1 MANRDSLHQQT
12 ARHRDLGT
20 GIQLYDIPLLPYERQ
35 LIDILDWNE
44 EDYRRFSYL
53 AAKRGQV
60 RPAAYAHIPD
70 IQNAEAVWIPI
81 VISLVVGAVSTAA
94 SILLAPKPKAPG
106 SSPDNRVSRRRLG
119 GRSGQD
125 RFSPTTGFDT
135 QAELADYASPIPI
148 IFGQYTGATGGIV
161 ASPSLVWSRAF
172 SLGSQQS
179 VKLLFVLGEQGLED
193 GIARPDLNGIF
204 LGNSALDASYEHAF
218 AFYWKRNSNAYARI
232 KAANLAYGTRGTL
245 ASGDIEADDDIFLC
259 PTSQGLADTGF
270 SGAHSPSSSTQFG
283 VHSAIPNATNYRVNW
298 RIISIPKLEDQE
310 DDPKDR
316 LLSERIKIAGDYGLS
331 EGKVRGQ
338 GQKGVGR
345 NYGRRMGITHLNGVP
360 VSDNGSTPTEVRTTA
375 VGDIATFTIAP
386 GELPADLYHL
396 DSNAVSVDDINSAIA
411 SSRRGADDALQI
423 GETIAIGRTAW
434 VVQSRALSIWTE
446 GSRQEIQLRCVETFG
461 GGLGSSIGLVSE
473 RMISRG
479 VYNDD
484 NGTTDARNA
493 LNMNAGTD
501 FYPLLKASFAVVRN
515 TRACEAT
522 EIGIRSQVWNRANGL
537 ANFATIPS
545 PTELREAESDK
556 ISFEAGTMSLYFKRT
571 SVWTIFLRPAGTDE
585 NGTEYAWVPL
595 GEQFCVTGENP
606 QDQYNYI
613 RFKHPERRQYEY
625 KFVPKSGADVARHSP
640 ADAQFI
646 RLNAKTN
653 NLVGGQYKTAYGTFD
668 VGVTGEYVT
677 VGSITFNPEMTTDPV
692 ITPGSTTYDVPAAVE
707 VETYIPETVND
718 LIQATSVGFNSF
730 LPDGVT
736 VGRKGATNYALFGR
750 ADYMGLTRSA
760 QITTSLSD
768 DREITIEFN
777 GVVNENYP
785 DNHPFFPGFRAWN
798 FTNISVVSSSGGF
811 NEGQVIDIPIDVA
824 GNPRATPYGL
834 TTGGVRLTVLST
846 AVSSGSTFRQVG
858 SAALESN
865 KGRSAAFAYELLGNQ
880 QSFSLGHVKEETIDV
895 SSDSGSSAKIV
906 VTGTVVSR
914 PSLGRSLFPGQTQ
927 GWDLKYTVNRE
938 LSSGG
943 WVSGESVSYPLVVT
957 PGNPFKD
964 TSTFTGVV
972 LKVVSVVTVEVPPK
986 SSGGRLFE
994 ESSQVSDISF
1004 YGDLLGKS
1012 NDSSPEHE
1020 ITYVNEMVANASA
1033 PEYKNLTIC
1042 GLALKS
1048 SRNFASVDQLRVWL
1062 ANGVSVRKFQA
1073 DALSDIGPSNKFT
1086 DLVYYLLTD
1095 KTAGVGGVVSAEL
1108 IRTEDFPAT
1117 SQFLK
1122 ANKLFFDGAIDSP
1135 TNLRQFISDTAPFF
1149 LCNFVISDGKFS
1161 LVPALP
1167 TDLNGNIT
1175 QQPVVIQALFTS
1187 GNIIEDSFSLEY
1199 LSSEERKDFQ
1209 AVVRYRQEQRNQLPE
1224 EKTLVVRFAE
1234 SGSDQYP
1241 IEAFDLTQFCTS
1253 RDHAFLVAKFFLSLR
1268 RRVTHTVKF
1277 RTSPFGISLAPGNFI
1292 RVVTEASPYQSARN
1306 GTISADGTIV
1316 SATAITDGTYSI
1328 VFFRSD
1334 DDEVTPAT
1342 MTVAGGK
1349 AVETTLYDSL
1359 FTISETSISSNVYMV
1374 EQLTL
1379 AEDGMVDV
1387 VATEFPTT
1395 STFNSL
1401 MAQDVLTDSAFTT
1414 EG

>member
-1 MANRDSLHQQT
+1 MANRRSVHQQP
-12 ARHRDLGT
+12 AKHRDLGT
-20 GIQLYDIPLLPYERQ
+20 GIQFYAIPLLPYEKQ
-35 LIDILDWNE
+35 LVDILNWDE
-44 EDYRRFSYL
+44 EDYKRFAYL
-53 AAKRGQV
+53 ATKKGRI

-70 IQNAEAVWIPI
+70 VQASGLEPWAVQAL
-81 VISLVVGAVSTAA
+81 ISLAVGAVSTAA
-94 SILLAPKPKAPG
+94 SMLLAPKPKMPG
-106 SSPDNRVSRRRLG
+106 DNRVSRRRLG
-119 GRSGQD
+119 GRAGQD

-172 SLGSQQS
+172 SLGVQQS
-179 VKLLFVLGEQGLED
+179 VKLLFVLGEQGLGE
-193 GIARPDLNGIF
+193 GIAKPDLNGVF
-204 LGNSALDASYEHAF
+204 LGNSSLDASYEHAF
-218 AFYWKRNSNAYARI
+218 AFYWKRNSNSFSRI
-232 KAANLAYGTRGTL
+232 KASNLAYGSRGTL
-245 ASGDIEADDDIFLC
+245 ASGDIEANDDIFLC
-259 PTSQGLADTGF
+259 PTGQGLADTGF
-270 SGAHSPSSSTQFG
+270 SGAHSPTSSTQFG

-298 RIISIPKLEDQE
+298 RVVSIPVLEDQE
-310 DDPKDR
+310 DDPKNR
-316 LLSERIKIAGDYGLS
+316 LLAERIKIAGDYGIVTGS
-331 EGKVRGQ
+331 DQDVQIRAQ

-360 VSDNGSTPTEVRTTA
+360 VTDSGSTPVEVRVAA

-386 GELPADLYHL
+386 GTLREDTYHFGTE
-396 DSNAVSVDDINSAIA
+396 AVSVDDINSAIT
-411 SSRRGADDALQI
+411 SSRRGADDALQV
-423 GETIAIGRTAW
+423 GETIVIGRTVW
-434 VVQSRALSIWTE
+434 VIESRALGIWTE

-461 GGLGSSIGLVSE
+461 TGLGASIGLVSE
-473 RMISRG
+473 RMIERG
-479 VYNDD
+479 IYSDD
-484 NGTTDARNA
+484 NGTTDIRNA
-493 LNMNAGTD
+493 LNMNAGAG
-501 FYPLLKASFAVVRN
+501 FYPLLKASFGVVRN
-515 TRACEAT
+515 TRACEVT
-522 EIGIRSQVWNRANGL
+522 EIGIRSQVWNHANGL

-545 PTELREAESDK
+545 PRELISAENDR

-585 NGTEYAWVPL
+585 NGTEFEWVPL

-613 RFKHPERRQYEY
+613 RFKHPEQRQYEY

-640 ADAQFI
+640 DDAQFI
-646 RLNAKTN
+646 RLSAKTDE
-653 NLVGGQYKTAYGTFD
+653 LVSGLYETAYGAFK
-668 VGVTGEYVT
+668 VSVTGEYVT
-677 VGSITFNPEMTTDPV
+677 VGDISFNTEMATNPV
-692 ITPGSTTYDVPAAVE
+692 VRDGSTAYTIPDAIE
-707 VETYIPETVND
+707 VENYLPDED
-718 LIQATSVGFNSF
+718 APDAKAQSVGWYAW

-736 VGRKGATNYALFGR
+736 EGRRAVTHYELFGQ
-750 ADYMGLTRSA
+750 ASYMGKTATATRTADLGNGRS
-760 QITTSLSD
+760 
-768 DREITIEFN
+768 ITIEFN
-777 GVVNENYP
+777 GVVDSNFP
-785 DNHPFFPGFRAWN
+785 ANHQYFPGFRAWSFSSIN
-798 FTNISVVSSSGGF
+798 VKSSSGGF
-811 NEGQVIDIPIDVA
+811 NTNQIFNVSIPA
-824 GNPRATPYGL
+824 QAYPSNPRNRYGL
-834 TTGGVRLTVLST
+834 TTCGVRLIVLST
-846 AVSSGSTFRQVG
+846 TEAVQPIGRE
-858 SAALESN
+858 SAWE
-865 KGRSAAFAYELLGNQ
+865 YELLGDAQ
-880 QSFSLGHVKEETIDV
+880 QYALGATNTASFTVDSSSGGLATINATGVITTRPAVSLEN
-895 SSDSGSSAKIV
+895 
-906 VTGTVVSR
+906 
-914 PSLGRSLFPGQTQ
+914 FPGQTQ
-927 GWDLKYTVNRE
+927 AWDVTYSVIPTLTYGTWENGALMDNNVVVSAGNPFRT
-938 LSSGG
+938 
-943 WVSGESVSYPLVVT
+943 SGESIGILLRVLSLTTTVLP
-957 PGNPFKD
+957 PG
-964 TSTFTGVV
+964 FTG
-972 LKVVSVVTVEVPPK
+972 E
-986 SSGGRLFE
+986 RIFE
-994 ESSQVSDISF
+994 ENSQINDISL
-1004 YGDLLGKS
+1004 YGDLLNKS
-1012 NDSSPEHE
+1012 NASSPEHE
-1020 ITYVNEMVANASA
+1020 ITYVNESVTNAET
-1033 PEYKNLTIC
+1033 PEYTDLTIC

-1048 SRNFASVDQLRVWL
+1048 SRNFANIDQLRVWL
-1062 ANGVSVRKFQA
+1062 ADGVSVKRFQA
-1073 DALSDIGPSNKFT
+1073 GATPAIGPSNKFT

-1095 KTAGVGGVVSAEL
+1095 KTAGAGGVVSAEL

-1122 ANKLFFDGAIDSP
+1122 ANKLFFDGAIDAP

-1175 QQPVVIQALFTS
+1175 QQPLTIQQLFTS
-1187 GNIIEDSFSLEY
+1187 GNIIEDSFTVEY

-1209 AVVRYRQEQRNQLPE
+1209 AVLRYRQEQRNQLPE

-1234 SGSDQYP
+1234 AGSEQYP

-1316 SATAITDGTYSI
+1316 SATEITDGTYSI
-1328 VFFRSD
+1328 VFFRSS

-1359 FTISETSISSNVYMV
+1359 FTISETSVSSNVYMV

-1379 AEDGMVDV
+1379 GEDGMVDV

-1401 MAQDVLTDSAFTT
+1401 MAEDVLTDSAFTT

>member
-12 ARHRDLGT
+12 SRGRDLGT
-20 GIQLYDIPLLPYERQ
+20 GIQLYEIPLLPYERQ

-70 IQNAEAVWIPI
+70 INAGPALVPI
-81 VISLVVGAVSTAA
+81 VVSLVVGAISTAA
-94 SILLAPKPKAPG
+94 SILLAPKPKAVSAANEG
-106 SSPDNRVSRRRLG
+106 PDNRVSRRRLG
-119 GRSGQD
+119 GRSGVT
-125 RFSPTTGFDT
+125 RFSPTTGFDS
-135 QAELADYASPIPI
+135 QADLADYASPIPI

-179 VKLLFVLGEQGLED
+179 VKLLFVLGEQGLGE

-204 LGNSALDASYEHAF
+204 LGNSALDASYSHAF
-218 AFYWKRNSNAYARI
+218 AFYWKRNSNSFSRI
-232 KAANLAYGTRGTL
+232 KASNFVYGSRGTL
-245 ASGDIEADDDIFLC
+245 ASGDIEANDDIFLC
-259 PTSQGLADTGF
+259 PTGQGLADTGF

-298 RIISIPKLEDQE
+298 RVISIPRLEDQE
-310 DDPKDR
+310 DDPKNR
-316 LLSERIKIAGDYGLS
+316 LIAERIKIAGDYGI
-331 EGKVRGQ
+331 ETGAIAIKNQ

-345 NYGRRMGITHLNGVP
+345 NYGRRMGVTHLNGVP
-360 VSDNGSTPTEVRTTA
+360 VSDNGTTPKEVRVAA
-375 VGDIATFTIAP
+375 VGDSATFTIAP
-386 GELPADLYHL
+386 GQLPANIYNFGTD
-396 DSNAVSVDDINSAIA
+396 AVSVDDINSAVTA
-411 SSRRGADDALQI
+411 SRRSADDALQV
-423 GETIAIGRTAW
+423 GETIVIGRTVW
-434 VVQSRALSIWTE
+434 VVEARALPIWTE
-446 GSRQEIQLRCVETFG
+446 GSRQEIQLRCIETFST
-461 GGLGSSIGLVSE
+461 GLGASIGLVSE

-484 NGTTDARNA
+484 NGQTNARDA
-493 LNMNAGTD
+493 LNMSAGAG
-501 FYPLLKASFAVVRN
+501 FYPLLKASLAVVRN
-515 TRACEAT
+515 TRACGVT

-545 PTELREAESDK
+545 PSELRAAEFDK
-556 ISFEAGTMSLYFKRT
+556 ISFEVGTMSLYLKRT
-571 SVWTIFLRPAGTDE
+571 SVWTIALRPAGTDE
-585 NGTEYAWVPL
+585 NGTEYEWVLL
-595 GEQFCVTGENP
+595 GEQFCVTGETP

-613 RFKHPERRQYEY
+613 RFGHPEQRQYEY
-625 KFVPKSGADVARHSP
+625 KFVPKSGADVARHTP
-640 ADAQFI
+640 DDAQFI

-653 NLVGGQYKTAYGTFD
+653 QTVGGRYETAYGAFE
-668 VGVTGEYVT
+668 VSVTGEF
-677 VGSITFNPEMTTDPV
+677 ITAGDITYNPEMATNPIV
-692 ITPGSTTYDVPAAVE
+692 REGSTEYTVPSSVE
-707 VETYIPETVND
+707 IETY
-718 LIQATSVGFNSF
+718 
-730 LPDGVT
+730 LPDEEGSDVQAKT
-736 VGRKGATNYALFGR
+736 VGWYGWLPADKTSGRRGATHYELFGK
-750 ADYMGLTRSA
+750 ASYAGKTGKATRTANLGDGRS
-760 QITTSLSD
+760 
-768 DREITIEFN
+768 ITIEFN
-777 GVVNENYP
+777 GVVDDNYP
-785 DNHPFFPGFRAWN
+785 DTHPYFPGFRAWSFSSIN
-798 FTNISVVSSSGGF
+798 VVGSSGGF
-811 NEGQVIDIPIDVA
+811 NVNQVFNVGIPVSSE
-824 GNPRATPYGL
+824 NPRAAPYGL
-834 TTGGVRLTVLST
+834 TTCGVQLIVLS
-846 AVSSGSTFRQVG
+846 STEEVQP
-858 SAALESN
+858 
-865 KGRSAAFAYELLGNQ
+865 KGRESGWEYELLGDA
-880 QSFSLGHVKEETIDV
+880 QSYNLGDTHVASFAGLSSSGALATIVATGLVTQRSGASLEN
-895 SSDSGSSAKIV
+895 
-906 VTGTVVSR
+906 
-914 PSLGRSLFPGQTQ
+914 FPGQTQ
-927 GWDLKYTVNRE
+927 AWDVTYSVDP
-938 LSSGG
+938 LSSFGT
-943 WVSGESVSYPLVVT
+943 WVNGALIENNAIVSPN
-957 PGNPFKD
+957 NPFRPAG
-964 TSTFTGVV
+964 STIGLLLRVLNLTTAQVPPGFTG
-972 LKVVSVVTVEVPPK
+972 E
-986 SSGGRLFE
+986 RIFE
-994 ESSQVSDISF
+994 ENSQINDISL
-1004 YGDLLGKS
+1004 YGDLLNKS

-1020 ITYVNEMVANASA
+1020 ITYVNESVANDNV
-1033 PEYKNLTIC
+1033 PGYDNLTLC
-1042 GLALKS
+1042 GLSLRS

-1062 ANGVSVRKFQA
+1062 ADGVSVKRFQA
-1073 DALSDIGPSNKFT
+1073 DATSAIGPSNKFT

-1095 KTAGVGGVVSAEL
+1095 KTVGAGGVVSAEL

-1122 ANKLFFDGAIDSP
+1122 ANKLFFDGAIDAP

-1175 QQPVVIQALFTS
+1175 QQPLTIQALFTS
-1187 GNIIEDSFSLEY
+1187 GNIIENSFSVEY

-1234 SGSDQYP
+1234 AGSEQYP

-1328 VFFRSD
+1328 IFFRSD

-1349 AVETTLYDSL
+1349 AVEPTLYDSL
-1359 FTISETSISSNVYMV
+1359 FTISETSVSSNVYMV

-1401 MAQDVLTDSAFTT
+1401 MAEDVLTDSAFTT

>member
-20 GIQLYDIPLLPYERQ
+20 GIQLYEIPLLPYERQ

-70 IQNAEAVWIPI
+70 IQNSETVWIPL
-81 VISLVVGAVSTAA
+81 VVSLVVGALSTAA
-94 SILLAPKPKAPG
+94 SILLMPKPKMPG
-106 SSPDNRVSRRRLG
+106 DGPSRRLLG
-119 GRSGQD
+119 GRVGQD

-148 IFGQYTGATGGIV
+148 IFGKYTGATGGIV

-179 VKLLFVLGEQGLED
+179 VKLLFVLGEQGLGE

-204 LGNSALDASYEHAF
+204 LGNGALDASYAHAF
-218 AFYWKRNSNAYARI
+218 AFYWKRNSNSFSRI
-232 KAANLAYGTRGTL
+232 KASNLAYGSRGTL
-245 ASGDIEADDDIFLC
+245 ASGDIENNDDIFLC
-259 PTSQGLADTGF
+259 PTGEGSADTGF

-283 VHSAIPNATNYRVNW
+283 VHSAIPNATNYRVKW
-298 RIISIPKLEDQE
+298 RTMSIPKLKDQE
-310 DDPKDR
+310 DDPKNQ
-316 LLSERIKIAGDYGLS
+316 LLAERIKIAGDYGIITGS
-331 EGKVRGQ
+331 DQDVQIKAQ

-345 NYGRRMGITHLNGVP
+345 NYGRRMGLTHLNGVP
-360 VSDNGSTPTEVRTTA
+360 VSDSGSTPKEVRIAA
-375 VGDIATFTIAP
+375 VGDTATFTIAP
-386 GELPADLYHL
+386 GQLPADLYHNL
-396 DSNAVSVDDINSAIA
+396 GSSAVSVDDINSAVT
-411 SSRRGADDALQI
+411 SSRRAADDALQS
-423 GETIAIGRTAW
+423 GETIAIGRTVW
-434 VVQSRALSIWTE
+434 VVESRALSIWTE

-461 GGLGSSIGLVSE
+461 TGLGASIGLVSE

-479 VYNDD
+479 IYNDD
-484 NGTTDARNA
+484 NGLTNTRNA
-493 LNMNAGTD
+493 LNMNAGAG

-515 TRACEAT
+515 TRACEVT

-537 ANFATIPS
+537 TNFATIPS
-545 PTELREAESDK
+545 PSELIASERDR
-556 ISFEAGTMSLYFKRT
+556 ISLQSGEMTLYLKRT

-585 NGTEYAWVPL
+585 NGTEHEWAPL
-595 GEQFCVTGENP
+595 GEQFCVTGETP

-613 RFKHPERRQYEY
+613 RLGHPEQKQYEY
-625 KFVPKSGADVARHSP
+625 KFVPKSGADVARHTP
-640 ADAQFI
+640 DDAQFI

-653 NLVGGQYKTAYGTFD
+653 QTVGGRYETAYGSFK
-668 VGVTGEYVT
+668 VSVTGEF
-677 VGSITFNPEMTTDPV
+677 ITAGDITYNPEMATNPV
-692 ITPGSTTYDVPAAVE
+692 IREGNTDYTVPSSLE
-707 VETYIPETVND
+707 VETYLPDEENSSVK
-718 LIQATSVGFNSF
+718 ATSVGWYDW
-730 LPDGVT
+730 LPTGAT
-736 VGRKGATNYALFGR
+736 QGRKGATHYELFGR
-750 ADYMGLTRSA
+750 ASYMGKTGKATRTANLGDGRS
-760 QITTSLSD
+760 
-768 DREITIEFN
+768 ITIEFS
-777 GVVNENYP
+777 GVVDSNYP
-785 DNHPFFPGFRAWN
+785 AAHPHFPGFRAWRFSSIN
-798 FTNISVVSSSGGF
+798 VVSSTGGF
-811 NEGQVIDIPIDVA
+811 NTTQIFNVGIPVTA
-824 GNPRATPYGL
+824 GNPRAAPYGL
-834 TTGGVRLTVLST
+834 TTCGVRLIVLST
-846 AVSSGSTFRQVG
+846 NNAIQP
-858 SAALESN
+858 
-865 KGRSAAFAYELLGNQ
+865 KGRQSAWEFELLGDQ
-880 QSFSLGHVKEETIDV
+880 QLYSLGHTEVRTFTLT
-895 SSDSGSSAKIV
+895 SSSGAVAGVTASGV
-906 VTGTVVSR
+906 VTSR
-914 PSLGRSLFPGQTQ
+914 PANNLQSFPGQTQ
-927 GWDLKYTVNRE
+927 AWNVTYSVDPL
-938 LSSGG
+938 LSYGTWANG
-943 WVSGESVSYPLVVT
+943 ALMENNVVVSASNPFRT
-957 PGNPFKD
+957 PG
-964 TSTFTGVV
+964 STVGILLRVLSLTTVQLPPGFTGDRV
-972 LKVVSVVTVEVPPK
+972 
-986 SSGGRLFE
+986 FE
-994 ESSQVSDISF
+994 ENSQINDISL
-1004 YGDLLGKS
+1004 YGDLLSKS
-1012 NDSSPEHE
+1012 NNSSPEHE
-1020 ITYVNEMVANASA
+1020 ITYVNESVANDDVPTYSD
-1033 PEYKNLTIC
+1033 LTIC

-1048 SRNFASVDQLRVWL
+1048 SRDFASVDQLRVWL
-1062 ANGVSVRKFQA
+1062 ADGVSVKKFQA
-1073 DALSDIGPSNKFT
+1073 DETSDIGPSNKFT

-1095 KTAGVGGVVSAEL
+1095 KTAGAGGVISAEL

-1135 TNLRQFISDTAPFF
+1135 TNLRQFISNTAPFF

-1167 TDLNGNIT
+1167 TDSNGNIT
-1175 QQPVVIQALFTS
+1175 EEPVVIQQLFTS
-1187 GNIIEDSFSLEY
+1187 GNIIEDSFSVGY

-1209 AVVRYRQEQRNQLPE
+1209 AVLRYRQEQRNQLPE

-1234 SGSDQYP
+1234 KGSEQYP

-1316 SATAITDGTYSI
+1316 SATAIADGEYSI
-1328 VFFRSD
+1328 AFFRVD
-1334 DDEVTPAT
+1334 DDEVTDAT

-1349 AVETTLYDSL
+1349 AVETKLFDAL
-1359 FTISETSISSNVYMV
+1359 FTIVEKSISSNVYMV

-1401 MAQDVLTDSAFTT
+1401 MAEDVLTDSTFTT

>member
-20 GIQLYDIPLLPYERQ
+20 GIQLYEIPLLPYEKQ
-35 LIDILDWNE
+35 LIDVLGWNE

-60 RPAAYAHIPD
+60 RPAAYEHIPD
-70 IQNAEAVWIPI
+70 IQNAEVVWVPL
-81 VISLVVGAVSTAA
+81 VVSLVVGALSTAA
-94 SILLAPKPKAPG
+94 SVVLAPKPKAISANEG
-106 SSPDNRVSRRRLG
+106 PDNRVSRRRLG
-119 GRSGQD
+119 GRSGQE

-135 QAELADYASPIPI
+135 QADLADYASPIPI

-179 VKLLFVLGEQGLED
+179 VKLLFVLGEQGLGE
-193 GIARPDLNGIF
+193 GIAKPELNGIF
-204 LGNSALDASYEHAF
+204 LGNSALDASYDHAF
-218 AFYWKRNSNAYARI
+218 AFYWKRNSNSFSRI
-232 KAANLAYGTRGTL
+232 KAANLAYGSRGTL
-245 ASGDIEADDDIFLC
+245 ASGDIEANDDIFLC
-259 PTSQGLADTGF
+259 PTGQGLADTGF
-270 SGAHSPSSSTQFG
+270 SGAHSPSSTTQFG

-298 RIISIPKLEDQE
+298 RVISIPRLEDQQ
-310 DDPKDR
+310 DDPGNR
-316 LLSERIKIAGDYGLS
+316 LLAERIKIAGDYGIVTGS
-331 EGKVRGQ
+331 DQDVQIRAQ

-345 NYGRRMGITHLNGVP
+345 NYGRRMGLTHLNGVP
-360 VSDNGSTPTEVRTTA
+360 VSDSGSTPTEVRIAA

-386 GELPADLYHL
+386 GQLPANIYHIGT
-396 DSNAVSVDDINSAIA
+396 NAVSVDDINSAITA
-411 SSRRGADDALQI
+411 SRRSADDALQV
-423 GETIAIGRTAW
+423 GETIVIGRTVW
-434 VVQSRALSIWTE
+434 VVEARALPIWTE
-446 GSRQEIQLRCVETFG
+446 GSRQEIQLRCVEIFG
-461 GGLGSSIGLVSE
+461 TGLGASIGLVSE
-473 RMISRG
+473 RMILRG
-479 VYNDD
+479 IYNDD
-484 NGTTDARNA
+484 NGLTNTRNA
-493 LNMNAGTD
+493 LNMNAGAG
-501 FYPLLKASFAVVRN
+501 FYPLLKASFGVVRN
-515 TRACEAT
+515 TRACGVT

-545 PTELREAESDK
+545 PAELISAERDK
-556 ISFEAGTMSLYFKRT
+556 ISFEVGTMSLYLKRT
-571 SVWTIFLRPAGTDE
+571 SVWTIWLRPAGTDE
-585 NGTEYAWVPL
+585 NGTEYEWAPL
-595 GEQFCVTGENP
+595 GEQFCVTGETP

-613 RFKHPERRQYEY
+613 RFGHPEQRQYEY

-640 ADAQFI
+640 DDAQFI

-653 NLVGGQYKTAYGTFD
+653 QTVGGRYETAYGPFEISA
-668 VGVTGEYVT
+668 TGEYVT
-677 VGSITFNPEMTTDPV
+677 VGAITYNPEMATNPIVRNESTDY
-692 ITPGSTTYDVPAAVE
+692 TVPSSIE
-707 VETYIPETVND
+707 VETYLPDEEDSSV
-718 LIQATSVGFNSF
+718 QAASVGWYDW
-730 LPDGVT
+730 LPTGGT
-736 VGRKGATNYALFGR
+736 QGRRGATHYELFGQ
-750 ADYMGLTRSA
+750 ASYYGKTGTATRTANLGDGRS
-760 QITTSLSD
+760 
-768 DREITIEFN
+768 ITIQFN
-777 GVVNENYP
+777 GVVNDTYP
-785 DNHPFFPGFRAWN
+785 AEHPYFPGYRAWSFSSIN
-798 FTNISVVSSSGGF
+798 VVSSTGGF
-811 NEGQVIDIPIDVA
+811 NTNQVFNVGIPVSA
-824 GNPRATPYGL
+824 GNPRAAPYGL
-834 TTGGVRLTVLST
+834 TTCGVRLIVLST
-846 AVSSGSTFRQVG
+846 TAAVQP
-858 SAALESN
+858 
-865 KGRSAAFAYELLGNQ
+865 KGRESAWEFELLGNQ
-880 QSFSLGHVKEETIDV
+880 QLYPLGHTQVATFTAV
-895 SSDSGSSAKIV
+895 SSSGALATIKATGV
-906 VTGTVVSR
+906 VTPR
-914 PSLGRSLFPGQTQ
+914 PANNLQFFPGQTQ
-927 GWDLKYTVNRE
+927 AWD
-938 LSSGG
+938 
-943 WVSGESVSYPLVVT
+943 VSYAVEPLLSYGTWVNGALIENNAVVSASNPFST
-957 PGNPFKD
+957 PGLTIGVLLKVLSLTTVQVPPG
-964 TSTFTGVV
+964 FTGERV
-972 LKVVSVVTVEVPPK
+972 
-986 SSGGRLFE
+986 FE
-994 ESSQVSDISF
+994 ENSQVNDISL
-1004 YGDLLGKS
+1004 YGDSLNKS

-1020 ITYVNEMVANASA
+1020 ITYVNESVANNNV
-1033 PEYKNLTIC
+1033 PGYDNLTLC

-1048 SRNFASVDQLRVWL
+1048 SRSFASVDQLRVWL
-1062 ANGVSVRKFQA
+1062 ADGISVKTFQA
-1073 DALSDIGPSNKFT
+1073 DAPSPIGPSNKFT

-1095 KTAGVGGVVSAEL
+1095 KTAGAGGVVSAEL

-1122 ANKLFFDGAIDSP
+1122 ANKLFFDGAIDAP

-1175 QQPVVIQALFTS
+1175 QQPIVIQQLFTS

-1224 EKTLVVRFAE
+1224 ERTLVVRFAE

-1349 AVETTLYDSL
+1349 AVEPTLYDSL

>member
-1 MANRDSLHQQT
+1 MANRDSLHQQP
-12 ARHRDLGT
+12 AGHRDLGT
-20 GIQLYDIPLLPYERQ
+20 GIQLYEISLLPYERQ

-70 IQNAEAVWIPI
+70 IKNGPETWVPI
-81 VISLVVGAVSTAA
+81 VVSLVVGALSTAA
-94 SILLAPKPKAPG
+94 SILLAPKPKAPPG
-106 SSPDNRVSRRRLG
+106 SGPDNRVSRRRLG
-119 GRSGQD
+119 DRSGQD

-135 QAELADYASPIPI
+135 QADIADYASPIPI

-179 VKLLFVLGEQGLED
+179 VKLLFVLGEQGLGE
-193 GIARPDLNGIF
+193 GIARPELNGIF
-204 LGNSALDASYEHAF
+204 LGNSALDASYAHAF
-218 AFYWKRNSNAYARI
+218 AFYWKRNSNSFSRI
-232 KAANLAYGTRGTL
+232 KASNLAYGSRGTL
-245 ASGDIEADDDIFLC
+245 ASGDIEANDDIFLC
-259 PTSQGLADTGF
+259 PTGQGLTDTGF
-270 SGAHSPSSSTQFG
+270 SGAHSPTSSTQFG

-298 RIISIPKLEDQE
+298 RVISIPRLEDQT
-310 DDPKDR
+310 DDPKNR
-316 LLSERIKIAGDYGLS
+316 LIAERIKIAGDYGIDT
-331 EGKVRGQ
+331 GVIAIKNQ

-360 VSDNGSTPTEVRTTA
+360 VSDSGTTPKEVRIA
-375 VGDIATFTIAP
+375 SVGDFATFTIAP
-386 GELPADLYHL
+386 GQLPANIYNFGTD
-396 DSNAVSVDDINSAIA
+396 AVSVDDINSAITA
-411 SSRRGADDALQI
+411 SRRSADDALQV
-423 GETIAIGRTAW
+423 GETIVIGRTVW
-434 VVQSRALSIWTE
+434 VVEARALPIWTE

-461 GGLGSSIGLVSE
+461 TGLGASIGLVSE
-473 RMISRG
+473 RMIARG

-484 NGTTDARNA
+484 NGRTNARNA
-493 LNMNAGTD
+493 LGMNAGAG
-501 FYPLLKASFAVVRN
+501 FYPLLKASFGVVRN
-515 TRACEAT
+515 TRACGVT

-537 ANFATIPS
+537 ANFATVPS
-545 PTELREAESDK
+545 PNDLRAAEFDK
-556 ISFEAGTMSLYFKRT
+556 ISFEVGTMSLYLKRT
-571 SVWTIFLRPAGTDE
+571 SVWTVFLRPAGTDE
-585 NGTEYAWVPL
+585 NGTEYAWAPL
-595 GEQFCVTGENP
+595 GEQFCVTGESP

-613 RFKHPERRQYEY
+613 RFGHPEQRQYEY

-640 ADAQFI
+640 DDAQFI

-653 NLVGGQYKTAYGTFD
+653 QLVGGRYETAYGSFQ
-668 VGVTGEYVT
+668 VSVTGEYVT
-677 VGSITFNPEMTTDPV
+677 VGAITYNPEMATKPV
-692 ITPGSTTYDVPAAVE
+692 VRDGSTAYSVPAALE
-707 VETYIPETVND
+707 VETHLPDTED
-718 LIQATSVGFNSF
+718 DSIQVASVGFSDW
-730 LPDGVT
+730 LPDGVSQ
-736 VGRKGATNYALFGR
+736 GRAGATFYALFGQAR
-750 ADYMGLTRSA
+750 SMGLTGSKQVTTTFTNNRS
-760 QITTSLSD
+760 
-768 DREITIEFN
+768 ITIQFN
-777 GVVNENYP
+777 GVVNANYP
-785 DNHPFFPGFRAWN
+785 ATHPFFPGFRAWN
-798 FTNISVVSSSGGF
+798 FTSIEVVSSSGGF
-811 NEGQVIDIPIDVA
+811 NTGQVIDIPISVA
-824 GNPRATPYGL
+824 GNPRAIRYGL

-846 AVSSGSTFRQVG
+846 TAGT
-858 SAALESN
+858 AP
-865 KGRSAAFAYELLGNQ
+865 KGRSAAFAYELFGSQ
-880 QSFSLGHVKEETIDV
+880 QSFPLGHVAQVTIDA
-895 SSDSGSSAKIV
+895 SSDSGAFATIIA
-906 VTGTVVSR
+906 TGTVVSR
-914 PSLGRSLFPGQTQ
+914 PALGQSIFPGQTQ
-927 GWDLKYTVNRE
+927 AWSVSYAVEPT
-938 LSSGG
+938 LSFGT
-943 WVSGESVSYPLVVT
+943 WVSGSLVTYPLTVSS
-957 PGNPFKD
+957 GNPFKQ
-964 TSTFTGVV
+964 TGTTTGVV
-972 LKVVSVVTVEVPPK
+972 LKVLSLVTVDVPP
-986 SSGGRLFE
+986 GFTGERLFE
-994 ESSQVSDISF
+994 ENSQVNDISL
-1004 YGDLLGKS
+1004 YGDLLNKS

-1020 ITYVNEMVANASA
+1020 ITYVNESVVNDNVPDYA
-1033 PEYKNLTIC
+1033 NLTIC

-1062 ANGVSVRKFQA
+1062 ADGVSVKKFQA
-1073 DALSDIGPSNKFT
+1073 DATSDIGPSNKFT

-1095 KTAGVGGVVSAEL
+1095 KTAGAGGVVSAEL

-1175 QQPVVIQALFTS
+1175 QQPIVIQQLFTS

-1199 LSSEERKDFQ
+1199 LSSEERKNFQ

-1234 SGSDQYP
+1234 AGSEQYP

-1349 AVETTLYDSL
+1349 AVETALYDSL
-1359 FTISETSISSNVYMV
+1359 FTISETSVSSNVYMV

-1401 MAQDVLTDSAFTT
+1401 MAEDVLTDSAFTT

>member
-12 ARHRDLGT
+12 TRHRDLGT
-20 GIQLYDIPLLPYERQ
+20 GIQLYEIPLLPYERQ

-70 IQNAEAVWIPI
+70 IRCDPLTVSI
-81 VISLVVGAVSTAA
+81 ISLVVGVLSTAA
-94 SILLAPKPKAPG
+94 SILLAPKPKALG
-106 SSPDNRVSRRRLG
+106 SGGPDNRVSRRRLG

-179 VKLLFVLGEQGLED
+179 VKLLFVLGEQGLGE
-193 GIARPDLNGIF
+193 GITKPELNGIF
-204 LGNSALDASYEHAF
+204 LGNSALDASYDHAF
-218 AFYWKRNSNAYARI
+218 AFYWKRNSNSFSRI
-232 KAANLAYGTRGTL
+232 KASNLAYGSRGTL
-245 ASGDIEADDDIFLC
+245 ASGDIENNDDIFLC
-259 PTSQGLADTGF
+259 PTGQGLADTGF
-270 SGAHSPSSSTQFG
+270 SGAHSPTSSTQFG

-298 RIISIPKLEDQE
+298 RVISIPFLDDQE
-310 DDPKDR
+310 DDPKNR
-316 LLSERIKIAGDYGLS
+316 LLAERIKIAGDYGIVTGS
-331 EGKVRGQ
+331 DQDVQIRAQ

-345 NYGRRMGITHLNGVP
+345 NYGRRMGLTHLNGVP
-360 VSDNGSTPTEVRTTA
+360 VSDSGSTPKEVRVAA

-386 GELPADLYHL
+386 GQLPADLYHNL
-396 DSNAVSVDDINSAIA
+396 GSSAVSVDDINSAITA
-411 SSRRGADDALQI
+411 SRRGADDALQI
-423 GETIAIGRTAW
+423 GETIAIGRTVW
-434 VVQSRALSIWTE
+434 VVEARALPIWTE

-461 GGLGSSIGLVSE
+461 TGLGASIGLVSE
-473 RMISRG
+473 RMILRG
-479 VYNDD
+479 IYNDD
-484 NGTTDARNA
+484 NGLTDTRQA
-493 LNMNAGTD
+493 LNMSAGAG
-501 FYPLLKASFAVVRN
+501 FYPLLKASFGVVRN
-515 TRACEAT
+515 TRACGVT

-545 PTELREAESDK
+545 PAELISSERDK
-556 ISFEAGTMSLYFKRT
+556 ISLEVGAMSLYLKRT

-585 NGTEYAWVPL
+585 NGTEYEWAPL
-595 GEQFCVTGENP
+595 GEQFCVTGETP

-613 RFKHPERRQYEY
+613 RFGHPEQRQYEY
-625 KFVPKSGADVARHSP
+625 KFVPKSGADVARHTP
-640 ADAQFI
+640 DDAQFI

-653 NLVGGQYKTAYGTFD
+653 QTVGGRHETAYGPFE
-668 VGVTGEYVT
+668 VSVTGEYVT
-677 VGSITFNPEMTTDPV
+677 AGAITYNPEMATNPV
-692 ITPGSTTYDVPAAVE
+692 IRDGSTDYTVPSSLE
-707 VETYIPETVND
+707 VETY
-718 LIQATSVGFNSF
+718 
-730 LPDGVT
+730 LPDEEDGSAQAAAVGWYDWLPTGVT
-736 VGRKGATNYALFGR
+736 VGRKGATHYELFGQ
-750 ADYMGLTRSA
+750 ASYMGKTGKATRTANLGDGRS
-760 QITTSLSD
+760 
-768 DREITIEFN
+768 ITIEFN
-777 GVVNENYP
+777 GVVNANYP
-785 DNHPFFPGFRAWN
+785 ADHPYFPGYRAWSFSSIN
-798 FTNISVVSSSGGF
+798 VVSSTGGF
-811 NEGQVIDIPIDVA
+811 NTTQIFNVGIPVSA
-824 GNPRATPYGL
+824 GNPRAAPYGL
-834 TTGGVRLTVLST
+834 TTCGVRLIVNATT
-846 AVSSGSTFRQVG
+846 AAVQP
-858 SAALESN
+858 
-865 KGRSAAFAYELLGNQ
+865 KGRQSAWEFELLGNQ
-880 QSFSLGHVKEETIDV
+880 QLYALGHTQVATFTLTSSSGALATVKAT
-895 SSDSGSSAKIV
+895 GV
-906 VTGTVVSR
+906 VTAR
-914 PSLGRSLFPGQTQ
+914 PTNNLQFFPGQTQ
-927 GWDLKYTVNRE
+927 AWD
-938 LSSGG
+938 
-943 WVSGESVSYPLVVT
+943 VSYSVEPLLSYGTWVNGALMENNVVVSASNPFRT
-957 PGNPFKD
+957 PG
-964 TSTFTGVV
+964 STIGIL
-972 LKVVSVVTVEVPPK
+972 LKVLSLTTVQLPPGF
-986 SSGGRLFE
+986 SGDRVFE
-994 ESSQVSDISF
+994 ENSQINDISL
-1004 YGDLLGKS
+1004 YGDLLNKS

-1020 ITYVNEMVANASA
+1020 ITYVNESVANDNV
-1033 PEYKNLTIC
+1033 PGYDNLTLC
-1042 GLALKS
+1042 GLSLKS

-1062 ANGVSVRKFQA
+1062 ADGVSVKRFQA
-1073 DALSDIGPSNKFT
+1073 EVASTVGPSNKFT

-1095 KTAGVGGVVSAEL
+1095 KTAGAGGVVSAEL

-1175 QQPVVIQALFTS
+1175 QQPLAIQALFTS

-1234 SGSDQYP
+1234 AGSEQYP

-1306 GTISADGTIV
+1306 GTISGDGTIV

-1349 AVETTLYDSL
+1349 AVEPTLYDSL
-1359 FTISETSISSNVYMV
+1359 FTISETSVSSNVYMV